1 MKVTVQAY
9 PSSSGPNR
17 RSEAK
22 SFEIPCGTGEQLVRW
37 LGQAACLK
45 LTYVKQD
52 VMRLHV
58 PQAVIGKDGNV
69 LDADSVMKEVRNHLN
84 LKIYGDEGY
93 VRRGNAAVTMNGGLV
108 QG

>member
-1 MKVTVQAY
+1 MNVTVQAY

-22 SFEIPCGTGEQLVRW
+22 SFQISCGSGEQLVRW

-45 LTYVKQD
+45 LAYVKQD
-52 VMRLHV
+52 VMRRYV

-69 LDADSVMKEVRNHLN
+69 LDADNVMKEVRNHLK
-84 LKIYGDEGY
+84 LTDILG
-93 VRRGNAAVTMNGGLV
+93 
-108 QG
+108 